1 MLLYIILTAVVSAV
15 FVVGFGVIAVRV
27 VVGVVVDV
35 VVGIDI
41 IGVCVDSE
49 GEKTNKT
56 EY

>member
-27 VVGVVVDV
+27 VVGVVDV

-49 GEKTNKT
+49 GKKDKQN
-56 EY
+56 